1 MPATMGEN
9 CHNDRGGDR
18 EMKGS
23 EKTSIEGG
31 DGERDVVWKEGQA
44 KIKRAQERKMKGDRK
59 PEKERGRVAVSRLC
73 FTRCLPGAMN
83 F

>member
-23 EKTSIEGG
+23 EKKVCVCEVREMWCGRET
-31 DGERDVVWKEGQA
+31 GQN
-44 KIKRAQERKMKGDRK
+44 
-59 PEKERGRVAVSRLC
+59 KERARARGR
-73 FTRCLPGAMN
+73 
-83 F
+83 